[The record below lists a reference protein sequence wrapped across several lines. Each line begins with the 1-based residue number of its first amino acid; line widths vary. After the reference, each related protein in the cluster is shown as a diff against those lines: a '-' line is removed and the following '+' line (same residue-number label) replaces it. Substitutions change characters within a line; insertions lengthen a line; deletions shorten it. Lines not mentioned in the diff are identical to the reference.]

1 VVGVV
6 STDPQLV
13 MGMELVVDEETGE
26 PLKGVQATRLALTGR
41 VPVKITEENGPVK
54 PGDLLTTSSTPG
66 HAMKWSLLDVEKA
79 KDFEEL
85 KSMLAENE
93 LRRHAV
99 IGKALG
105 SSGSGSGKVMVLIS
119 LQ

>member
-1 VVGVV
+1 
-6 STDPQLV
+6 
-13 MGMELVVDEETGE
+13 MGMDLVIDEETGE
-26 PLKGVQATRLALTGR
+26 PIEGINATRLALTGR
-41 VPVKITEENGPVK
+41 VPVKITEENGSVE

-66 HAMKWSLLDVEKA
+66 HAMKWSLLDVNSA

-93 LRRHAV
+93 RRRNAV
-99 IGKALG
+99 IGKAL
-105 SSGSGSGKVMVLIS
+105 SSSSDGEGKVIVLVS